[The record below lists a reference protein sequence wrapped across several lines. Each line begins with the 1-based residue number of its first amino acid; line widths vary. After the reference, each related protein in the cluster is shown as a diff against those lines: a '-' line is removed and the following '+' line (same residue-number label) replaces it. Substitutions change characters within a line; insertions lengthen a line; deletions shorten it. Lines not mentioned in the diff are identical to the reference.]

1 MLNIKKI
8 ASPIDFSE
16 YSQKALIYALSI
28 AEQFKSEVHLLTVL
42 DDRVYDDRRLAVYT
56 LDELI
61 KDRLKQQDED
71 LDAMIKEVLMPS
83 QKKIK
88 LKKVV
93 KIGIPFSEII
103 KYAEE
108 ELIDLIIQGSHGRT
122 GIAHLL
128 VGSTTEKVIR
138 KAPCPVLVVRPSE
151 REFVTVDK

>member
-8 ASPIDFSE
+8 AIPIDFSE